1 MDELIN
7 KAKTLSEALPYIRE
21 FYGKT
26 IVIKYGGSI
35 NSHEL
40 NSFARDVVL
49 MKYVGMNPVIVH
61 GGGPQ
66 IGDYLSKLGLDME
79 FIAGLR
85 VTTDEV
91 MEVAQMVLVGKVG
104 QDIISAINHLGGTAV
119 GVSGNE
125 GKLIMAKKLNIKKFA
140 KENGIKI
147 PANADVGHVG
157 EVEAINPGLIDT
169 LDKSGYIPVIAPIGF
184 DEQGN
189 SYNINADH
197 VAGKVAGAL
206 DAEKFIILTNVAG
219 IMSRKKELIST
230 LHEKEAKKLIRNQ
243 VISKGMIPKVI
254 CAVNALDEGV
264 KKVHMIDGT
273 KEHSLLLEVFT
284 DKGIGTEIV
293 I

>member
-1 MDELIN
+1 MEELIK

-35 NSHEL
+35 NSKEL
-40 NSFARDVVL
+40 DNFARDVVL

-66 IGDYLSKLGLDME
+66 IGSYLDKLGLQSE

-85 VTTDEV
+85 ATNAET
-91 MEVAQMVLVGKVG
+91 MEVVQMVLVGKVN
-104 QDIISAINHLGGTAV
+104 QDIITAINLLGGSAV
-119 GVSGNE
+119 GVSGKE
-125 GKLIMAKKLNIKKFA
+125 GKLILAKKLNIMKYA
-140 KENGIKI
+140 KDHDIEI
-147 PANADVGHVG
+147 PPGSDIGLVG
-157 EVEAINPGLIDT
+157 EVEHINPQLINT
-169 LDKSGYIPVIAPIGF
+169 LDNSGYIPVLAPIGF
-184 DEQGN
+184 DNKGN

-206 DAEKFIILTNVAG
+206 NAEKFIILTNVTG
-219 IMSRKKELIST
+219 ILDKKKELIST
-230 LHEKEAKKLIRNQ
+230 LHESAVKKLIHKN

-254 CAVNALDEGV
+254 CAINALNEGV
-264 KKVHMIDGT
+264 RKVHVIDGT
-273 KEHSLLLEVFT
+273 KEHSLLLEIFT
-284 DKGIGTEIV
+284 DKGIGTEIL

>member
-1 MDELIN
+1 MEELIK

-35 NSHEL
+35 NSKEL
-40 NSFARDVVL
+40 DNFARDVVL

-66 IGDYLSKLGLDME
+66 IGSYLDKLGLQSE

-85 VTTDEV
+85 ATNAET
-91 MEVAQMVLVGKVG
+91 MEVVQMVLVGKVS
-104 QDIISAINHLGGTAV
+104 QDIITAINLLGGSAV
-119 GVSGNE
+119 GVSGKE
-125 GKLIMAKKLNIKKFA
+125 GKLILAKKLNIMKYA
-140 KENGIKI
+140 KDHDIEI
-147 PANADVGHVG
+147 PPGSDIGLVG
-157 EVEAINPGLIDT
+157 EVEHINPQLINT
-169 LDKSGYIPVIAPIGF
+169 LDNSGYIPVLAPIGF
-184 DEQGN
+184 DNKGN

-206 DAEKFIILTNVAG
+206 NAEKLIILTNVTG
-219 IMSRKKELIST
+219 ILDKKKELIST
-230 LHEKEAKKLIRNQ
+230 LHESAVKKLIHKN

-254 CAVNALDEGV
+254 CAINALNEGV
-264 KKVHMIDGT
+264 RKVHVIDGT
-273 KEHSLLLEVFT
+273 KEHSLLLEIFT
-284 DKGIGTEIV
+284 DKGIGTEIL

>member
-1 MDELIN
+1 MEELIK

-35 NSHEL
+35 NSKEL
-40 NSFARDVVL
+40 DNFARDVVL

-66 IGDYLSKLGLDME
+66 IGSYLDKLGLQSE

-85 VTTDEV
+85 ATNAET
-91 MEVAQMVLVGKVG
+91 MEVVQMVLVGKVN
-104 QDIISAINHLGGTAV
+104 QDIITAINLLGGSAV
-119 GVSGNE
+119 GVSGKE
-125 GKLIMAKKLNIKKFA
+125 GKLILAKKLNIMKYA
-140 KENGIKI
+140 KDHDIEI
-147 PANADVGHVG
+147 PPGSDIGLVG
-157 EVEAINPGLIDT
+157 EVEHINPQLINT
-169 LDKSGYIPVIAPIGF
+169 LDNSGYIPVIAPIGF
-184 DEQGN
+184 DNKGN

-206 DAEKFIILTNVAG
+206 NAEKFIILTNVTG
-219 IMSRKKELIST
+219 ILDKKKELIST
-230 LHEKEAKKLIRNQ
+230 LHESAVKKLIHKN

-254 CAVNALDEGV
+254 CAINALNEGV
-264 KKVHMIDGT
+264 RKVHVIDGT
-273 KEHSLLLEVFT
+273 KEHSLLLEIFT
-284 DKGIGTEIV
+284 DKGIGTEIL

>member
-1 MDELIN
+1 MEELIK

-35 NSHEL
+35 NSKEL
-40 NSFARDVVL
+40 DNFARDVVL

-66 IGDYLSKLGLDME
+66 IGSYLDKLGLQSE

-85 VTTDEV
+85 VTNAET
-91 MEVAQMVLVGKVG
+91 MEVVQMVLVGKVS
-104 QDIISAINHLGGTAV
+104 QDIITAINLLGGSAV
-119 GVSGNE
+119 GVSGKE
-125 GKLIMAKKLNIKKFA
+125 GKLILAKKLNIMKYA
-140 KENGIKI
+140 KDHDIEI
-147 PANADVGHVG
+147 PPGSDIGLVG
-157 EVEAINPGLIDT
+157 EVEHINPQLINT
-169 LDKSGYIPVIAPIGF
+169 LDNSGYIPVLAPIGF
-184 DEQGN
+184 DNKGN

-206 DAEKFIILTNVAG
+206 NAEKFIILTNVTG
-219 IMSRKKELIST
+219 ILDKKKELIST
-230 LHEKEAKKLIRNQ
+230 LHESAVKKLIHKN

-254 CAVNALDEGV
+254 CAINALNEGV
-264 KKVHMIDGT
+264 RKVHVIDGT
-273 KEHSLLLEVFT
+273 KEHSLLLEIFT
-284 DKGIGTEIV
+284 DKGIGTEIL